1 MDMIFFIKG
10 IVMGLMG
17 SIPLGPIGVLCI
29 QRTLSGRF
37 RSGFASG
44 LGAATADTIFA
55 TVALFFYSLVMSFIE
70 SRMTLL
76 TVIGGIIIIAIGVSL
91 FVRKT
96 KVHIR
101 RNRVGGKK
109 IFKDYISTFLLTLTN
124 PAYILVFIALFSS
137 VGIARDGS
145 MSVAGGVLTL
155 LGVAAGAC
163 SWWFVLTFAVDKLR
177 RRFRPRHLVIL
188 NKAAGVLIFVLGVIA
203 VISAFVSGGIKS
215 I

>member
-1 MDMIFFIKG
+1 MDMMLLIKG
-10 IVMGLMG
+10 VIMGLMG

-76 TVIGGIIIIAIGVSL
+76 TVIGGIIVIVIGVSL

-96 KVHIR
+96 KVQIR

-109 IFKDYISTFLLTLTN
+109 VFKDYISTFLLTLTN
-124 PAYILVFIALFSS
+124 PAYILVFIAIFSS
-137 VGIARDGS
+137 MGIDRDGN
-145 MSVAGGVLTL
+145 MSIADGVLIL
-155 LGVAAGAC
+155 SGVAAGAC
-163 SWWFVLTFAVDKLR
+163 SWWFALTFAIDKLR
-177 RRFRPRHLVIL
+177 GRFRPRHLVVL
-188 NKAAGVLIFVLGVIA
+188 NRAAGVLIFVLGVVA

-215 I
+215 L